1 MLVDI
6 NGKEQTQ
13 RTDHFHRQG
22 VRIQLE
28 NSNLAHGNSDSV
40 MLDCICECNASIS
53 NIKSLE
59 IGESRLHNNVKKK
72 RLTHVSK

>member
-28 NSNLAHGNSDSV
+28 NSNLAHENSDSV

-53 NIKSLE
+53 NNL
-59 IGESRLHNNVKKK
+59 
-72 RLTHVSK
+72 